1 MSSQSKRRLRE
12 PIYELLSPEDRE
24 LYQTAWDLTRAH
36 HGYGFTFYLPGMIR
50 CGRVRGRYPAI
61 SLTGARC
68 ELQCAH
74 CKGRLLEGMEAAEDP
89 ATLLRAARRFLKNGA
104 HGLLLTG
111 GSDKSGRLPWKRFAG
126 TIREIRGL
134 TGLFISAHVGF
145 PDRETCHLL
154 KKSGISQALIDV
166 MGDEETATAVYHLS
180 GLTPVVQALDAIGE
194 GGLQLIPHI
203 VAGLYYGEM
212 RGEYHALDLI
222 APYEPTALV
231 IVVLTPFSGTPMKN
245 VTPPSPVEVGRL
257 IAHARLR
264 MPHVPISLGCERPRN
279 RDGWKME
286 QLAIQAGATR
296 MAVWSDEALSE
307 VRRKGLHPRFQVTC
321 CSVPWRADCA
331 IRVSSSG

>member
-1 MSSQSKRRLRE
+1 MSSQSKSSLRE

-50 CGRVRGRYPAI
+50 YGRVRGRYPAI

-68 ELQCAH
+68 ELQCEH
-74 CKGRLLEGMEAAEDP
+74 CKGRLLEAMEAAEDP
-89 ATLLRAARRFLKNGA
+89 ATLRRAARQFLTNGA
-104 HGLLLTG
+104 HGVLLTG

-126 TIREIRGL
+126 AIREIRDL

-154 KKSGISQALIDV
+154 KNSGVSQALVDV
-166 MGDEETATAVYHLS
+166 MGDEETATSVYHLS
-180 GLTPVVQALDAIGE
+180 GLTPVAHALDAIGE
-194 GGLQLIPHI
+194 TGLQLIPHI
-203 VAGLYYGEM
+203 VAGLHYGEM

-231 IVVLTPFSGTPMKN
+231 IVVLTPFAGTPMVN
-245 VTPPSPVEVGRL
+245 VTPPSPMEVGRL

-279 RDGWKME
+279 RQGE
-286 QLAIQAGATR
+286 LLERFAIGAGVTR
-296 MAVWSDEALSE
+296 MAVWSEGAVAE
-307 VRRKGLHPRFQVTC
+307 VLRWGLNPRCQYTC
-321 CSVPWRADCA
+321 CSVPYNSDFGESLAPG
-331 IRVSSSG
+331 S